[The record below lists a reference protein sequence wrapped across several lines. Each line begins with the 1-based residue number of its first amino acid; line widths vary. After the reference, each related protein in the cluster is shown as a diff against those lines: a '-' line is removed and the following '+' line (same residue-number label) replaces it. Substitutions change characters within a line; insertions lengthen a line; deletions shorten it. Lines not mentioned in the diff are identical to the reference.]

1 MNWLN
6 TLLILGAAYLVVFAE
21 ASFTPLRTW
30 LGAQVDLLA
39 SLMVYVALTRGLP
52 TLAALAIC
60 GGLWFDSLSANPLGV
75 TVLPLFAVGW
85 AIQRYKGLILRDQ
98 LFVQRLLGLAASAVV
113 PVLTMLLLL
122 NTDRKPLLGWFS
134 LWQWLYVSVIGALVT
149 PVWFRVFDWLG
160 HALNY
165 RPLEQTS
172 FRLDRQ
178 IKRGRS

>member
-21 ASFTPLRTW
+21 ASFTQLRTW

-39 SLMVYVALTRGLP
+39 SLMVYASLTRGLP

-113 PVLTMLLLL
+113 PLLTVVLLM
-122 NTDRKPLLGWFS
+122 NTERKPLLGWFS
-134 LWQWLYVSVIGALVT
+134 LWQWLFVSLVGAIVT
-149 PVWFRVFDWLG
+149 PVWFRVFDWLS
-160 HALNY
+160 HALSY
-165 RPLEQTS
+165 RSLDEPS
-172 FRLDRQ
+172 FRLDRE
-178 IKRGRS
+178 I